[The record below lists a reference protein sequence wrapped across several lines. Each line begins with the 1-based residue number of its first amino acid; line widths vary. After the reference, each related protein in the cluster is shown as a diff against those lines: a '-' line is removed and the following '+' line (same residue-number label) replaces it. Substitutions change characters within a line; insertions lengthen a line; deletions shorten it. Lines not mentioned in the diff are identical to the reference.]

1 MRRTVSAGYAERVAE
16 RMAQEAHVL
25 AGDWLARLDALLAVD
40 TNAIFPTTQLLD
52 HVPLLIVHVADYLRA
67 PADLEI
73 AANATVIEKAQEL
86 GRLRH
91 EQRAS
96 VHQILR
102 EYDLLA
108 EILEEFVAAE
118 TAALDRERAS
128 PLDGLGIMQ
137 RLGHAIRS
145 LMQTTADTFI
155 GEYTATIGHQ
165 REKLESFNRM
175 VTHELRNPLGTLRFA
190 ADLLARPEVV
200 SDREAHARVLQ
211 LIQRNI
217 VRTTELVRSLEHLA
231 FAERPVDAPNQ
242 QRVNIS
248 YIAAQVAR
256 QLHDMAEARAVELRI
271 DPNLPE
277 LVTEA
282 AQLELVLMNLLSNAI
297 KYSDRT
303 KPVRFVEVT
312 RAQTETLPQTPQT
325 CTLCV
330 RDNGIGIPDAKKDSV
345 FTRFFRAHRDRDEE
359 LGIDGLGLGL
369 AITEEAV
376 SILGGQIRVESK
388 EGEGTAFYITLPDP
402 PSTDTP
408 LAAV

>member
-1 MRRTVSAGYAERVAE
+1 MHRSVSTDYAERLAE
-16 RMAQEAHVL
+16 RMDLECHVL
-25 AGDWLARLDALLAVD
+25 AAEWLARLDALLAVD
-40 TNAIFPTTQLLD
+40 AEAIFPSTQLLD
-52 HVPLLIVHVADYLRA
+52 HIPLLIRQIAEYLRA
-67 PADLEI
+67 PTDLEI
-73 AANATVIEKAQEL
+73 AANATVIQKAQEL

-108 EILEEFVAAE
+108 EILERFVNIE
-118 TAALDRERAS
+118 TARLGRELAS
-128 PLDGLGIMQ
+128 PLDSLGIMA
-137 RLGHAIRS
+137 RLGHAVRT
-145 LMQTTADTFI
+145 LMQTTVDTFI
-155 GEYTATIGHQ
+155 GEYTATISHQ

-190 ADLLARPEVV
+190 ADLLTRADVV
-200 SDREAHARVLQ
+200 ADTEAHDRVLR
-211 LIQRNI
+211 LVQRNI
-217 VRTTELVRSLEHLA
+217 ERTTELVRSLEHLA

-256 QLHDMAEARAVELRI
+256 QLADMAEARGVELRI
-271 DPNLPE
+271 DPTLPE

-297 KYSDRT
+297 KYSDPR
-303 KPVRFVEVT
+303 KPARFVEVLHAGEQQP
-312 RAQTETLPQTPQT
+312 RS

-330 RDNGIGIPDAKKDSV
+330 RDNGLGIPAAKLDSI

-376 SILGGQIRVESK
+376 RILGGQIRVESK
-388 EGEGTAFYITLPDP
+388 EGDGTTFYIMLPDP
-402 PSTDTP
+402 PTP
-408 LAAV
+408 LTSTPE

>member
-1 MRRTVSAGYAERVAE
+1 MHRSVSAGYAEHVAG
-16 RMAQEAHVL
+16 RMEQECHVL
-25 AGDWLARLDALLAVD
+25 AGEWLARLDTLLAVD

-52 HVPLLIVHVADYLRA
+52 HIPLLIRQIAEYLRA

-73 AANATVIEKAQEL
+73 AANATVIQKAQEL

-108 EILEEFVAAE
+108 EILERFVSSE
-118 TAALDRERAS
+118 TAALGGEGAS
-128 PLDGLGIMQ
+128 PFDGLGIIQ
-137 RLGHAIRS
+137 RLAHAVRT
-145 LMQTTADTFI
+145 LMQTTVDTFI
-155 GEYTATIGHQ
+155 GEYTATIAAQ

-190 ADLLARPEVV
+190 ADLLTRADVV
-200 SDREAHARVLQ
+200 ADREAHDRVLN
-211 LIQRNI
+211 LVRRNI
-217 VRTTELVRSLEHLA
+217 ERTTELVRSLEHLA
-231 FAERPVDAPNQ
+231 FAERPVDAPNH

-248 YIAAQVAR
+248 YVATQVAR
-256 QLHDMAEARAVELRI
+256 QLQEMADARNVELRV
-271 DPNLPE
+271 DPQLPE
-277 LVTEA
+277 MVTEA

-297 KYSDRT
+297 KYCDPN
-303 KPVRFVEVT
+303 KPTRYVEIVRCDAVM
-312 RAQTETLPQTPQT
+312 PHT

-330 RDNGIGIPDAKKDSV
+330 RDNGLGIPDGKVDSI
-345 FTRFFRAHRDRDEE
+345 FTRFFRAHRERDEE
-359 LGIDGLGLGL
+359 LGIEGLGLGL

-376 SILGGQIRVESK
+376 RILGGDIRVESK

-402 PSTDTP
+402 P
-408 LAAV
+408 AATAPTI